1 LLLACV
7 LLCAAANTAATEKC
21 VSLRITNCYARTVS
35 VAYGP
40 VTLCTE
46 ARVTPD
52 ARHRWLEVTYAYAEP
67 DAVAPDISADD
78 APESLREPYKQD
90 GPVGGSLVSLDG
102 EQERIR
108 HDRELRDL
116 YGGTYIVTAITYAD
130 EARKRVC
137 GRATARVIVR

>member
-1 LLLACV
+1 LA
-7 LLCAAANTAATEKC
+7 LPAIASNTGLALEKC
-21 VSLRITNCYARTVS
+21 VTLRITNCYARSVS

-40 VTLCTE
+40 VTLCAE
-46 ARVTPD
+46 AHVTPD

-78 APESLREPYKQD
+78 APESLREPDKRD

-108 HDRELRDL
+108 HDRKLRDL
-116 YGGTYIVTAITYAD
+116 YGGTYLVTATAYAD
-130 EARKRVC
+130 EARKKVC
-137 GRATARVIVR
+137 GRATARVIVH